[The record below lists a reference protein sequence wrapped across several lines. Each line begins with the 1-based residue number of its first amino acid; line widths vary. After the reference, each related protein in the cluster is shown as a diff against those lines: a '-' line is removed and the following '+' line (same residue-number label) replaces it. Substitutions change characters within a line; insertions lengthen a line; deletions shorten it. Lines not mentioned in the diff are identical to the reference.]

1 MHCFTEKVKYGNYSS
16 KARAKHHI
24 QGSAVFPDGEPR
36 TFIHLMNLFSL
47 WVCVYIFLNIY
58 KISCH
63 GPFEDVP
70 CATHCL
76 KDAFGLSPTLY
87 RVTSAAWSGPTGRD
101 VIPHRFTLMQG
112 WRWSCGGAF
121 VRQRVPVQW
130 SHAGSGHCHQQSR
143 QVGGQ
148 LWIHY
153 SGCWLP

>member
-63 GPFEDVP
+63 GPFEHVP

-76 KDAFGLSPTLY
+76 KDAFGLSPTL
-87 RVTSAAWSGPTGRD
+87 TE
-101 VIPHRFTLMQG
+101 
-112 WRWSCGGAF
+112 
-121 VRQRVPVQW
+121 
-130 SHAGSGHCHQQSR
+130 
-143 QVGGQ
+143 
-148 LWIHY
+148 
-153 SGCWLP
+153 